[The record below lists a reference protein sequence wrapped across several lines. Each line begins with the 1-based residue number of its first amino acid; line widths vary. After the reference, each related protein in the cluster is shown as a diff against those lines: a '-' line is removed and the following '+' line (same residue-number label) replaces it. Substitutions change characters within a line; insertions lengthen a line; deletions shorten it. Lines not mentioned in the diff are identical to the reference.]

1 MKNWYLSL
9 FIIASCWC
17 CGEDGNKVD
26 PATQTVRLVQDDAQ
40 DYMVSRIFLLK
51 HIQANDIAPFVLG
64 MVKRYNMN
72 SSVNNIQ
79 YQQANQEILTV
90 TCPEKMMP
98 WVVDFIKKADRPVRI
113 AGKTPDD
120 IIRGTGITRAV
131 YTPKY
136 RSGQILVNIIVNA
149 VINAGPYGSVYGW
162 DANSNQIYWKDNTSN
177 TEFVYEFL
185 SWLDRP
191 PPQIRMI
198 FTVYEVRKSTLRDMG
213 LDYLAWKNG
222 PGLDLFQT
230 GFRVFDISSGGSAAL
245 QSMSGHLGGFFFAPQ
260 FDASFIR
267 ILEQNGVANITNTA
281 HLTVSNSDSK
291 NYEIMFNPQ
300 LQNLIK
306 SENDQGEVAISAVS
320 QIQDTQQIYLNIIKP
335 VSCIHHGTAETEF
348 SLPDYKPG
356 EIAGMQGTVFY
367 GYQLSCANITERN
380 NYGSELVETT
390 NMQGDVTMELN
401 KEFLLAQWNRT
412 VDVTQTIGVPF
423 LSRIPIL
430 KYLFGTTVTSKENI
444 KFYMTVKAEIPD
456 IMKDPFSAGLL
467 KKLK

>member
-1 MKNWYLSL
+1 MKIWNLLL
-9 FIIASCWC
+9 FVFITYGCFAAEN
-17 CGEDGNKVD
+17 GQTG
-26 PATQTVRLVQDDAQ
+26 TQTVRLVQDDAQ

-72 SSVNNIQ
+72 SSVSNIQ

-98 WVVDFIKKADRPVRI
+98 WVTDFIQKADRPVKI

-120 IIRGTGITRAV
+120 IIQGTGITRAV

-177 TEFVYEFL
+177 TEFVYDFL

-198 FTVYEVRKSTLRDMG
+198 FTVYEVRESTLRDMG
-213 LDYLAWKNG
+213 IDYLAWKNG
-222 PGLDLFQT
+222 PGLDLFQI
-230 GFRVFDISSGGSAAL
+230 GYRVFDLSSGGSAAL
-245 QSMSGHLGGFFFAPQ
+245 QSMNGHLGGFFVAPQ

-267 ILEQNGVANITNTA
+267 VLEQNGVANITNTA

-291 NYEIMFNPQ
+291 DYEIMFNPE
-300 LQNLIK
+300 LQNLLK
-306 SENDQGEVAISAVS
+306 GENDQNSVGLSTVS
-320 QIQDTQQIYLNIIKP
+320 QIQDTQQIYLNISKP
-335 VSCIHHGTAETEF
+335 VACIHRGPVETDF
-348 SLPDYKPG
+348 SLPAYKSG
-356 EIAGMQGTVFY
+356 EIAGINGTVFY
-367 GYQLSCANITERN
+367 GYQLTCANITERN
-380 NYGSELVETT
+380 NYGAELVETT
-390 NMQGDVTMELN
+390 NIQGNVTMELN
-401 KEFLLAQWNRT
+401 KETLLAQWNRT
-412 VDVTQTIGVPF
+412 TDVTQTIGMPF
-423 LSRIPIL
+423 LSSIPVL

-444 KFYMTVKAEIPD
+444 KLYLTVKAEIPD